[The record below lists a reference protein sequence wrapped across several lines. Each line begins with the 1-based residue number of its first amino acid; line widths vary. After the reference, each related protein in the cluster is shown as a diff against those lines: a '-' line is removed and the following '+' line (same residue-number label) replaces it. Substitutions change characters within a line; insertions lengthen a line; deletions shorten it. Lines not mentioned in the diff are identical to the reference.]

1 MADSKRARSWKQRTQ
16 PRIDLTNAEPV
27 LYSTFYLTF
36 LPNFRT
42 DPQRGMLVSTYAEKL
57 LTWLQRPLL
66 VARGPP
72 VAPFSGRHFGGY
84 QNNKSKLKKEH
95 FHEET
100 LF

>member
-1 MADSKRARSWKQRTQ
+1 MRSLEQLNTAAAARAKTR
-16 PRIDLTNAEPV
+16 
-27 LYSTFYLTF
+27 
-36 LPNFRT
+36 
-42 DPQRGMLVSTYAEKL
+42 PQWSRRVSPLAEKL